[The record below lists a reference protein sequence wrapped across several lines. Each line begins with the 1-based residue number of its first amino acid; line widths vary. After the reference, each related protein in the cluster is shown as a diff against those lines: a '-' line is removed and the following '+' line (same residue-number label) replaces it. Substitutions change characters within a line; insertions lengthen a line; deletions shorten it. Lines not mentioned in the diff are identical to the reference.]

1 MSIWQGSNKLDED
14 VTGSNGAYSFPD
26 LAPGS
31 YNVSVSTGEKTV
43 TTVVMVD
50 ENGQVTGGN
59 IVLPGGNISTRVDVT
74 PGSPDVVVGGLDG
87 AFTDADKETAASG
100 GSVEIAVK
108 VEQKP
113 ESGLTPGEA
122 EQLEDKADGELGLF
136 VDISLDK
143 TTTPSGGSAYVEN
156 GVSSEGLLTII
167 VPLPTE
173 LKYKD
178 IYTVVRTDGATGEA
192 LSSEPDEL
200 SGEYYELTED
210 GSGLILH
217 VKESGVYAVG
227 GRDYQIVIP
236 TYPPVK
242 TESENGSFAVSP
254 DRPFSG
260 QTVTITPKP
269 DEGYTVD
276 KVTVT
281 DASGKAVEVSP
292 NGDGTYSFT
301 QPSGAVIITVTFKV
315 LTDVSECPRDASCPM
330 SGYTDLNMGEWYHD
344 GIHYCLDEGL
354 MDGVDAGMFAP
365 NATTSR
371 AMIVTILWRL
381 QGSPEVEATETF
393 TDVSPDAWYAK
404 AIAWAVAEGVADGYG
419 EGLFGPNDAITR
431 EQLAAML
438 WRYAGSPEAGGD
450 LSAFADGDD
459 TSDWAQQAMS
469 WAVAQGLITG
479 VDSDRLDPKGQ
490 ATRAQTATIL
500 MRFAQSMT
508 R

>member
-1 MSIWQGSNKLDED
+1 MVYKPGDSFTMPSSDVTFTAQWAQSQSVGGKVQDKGGAPVEGAAVSIWQGSNKLDED

-43 TTVVMVD
+43 TTVVTVD

-59 IVLPGGNISTRVDVT
+59 IVLPEGNISTRVDVT
-74 PGSPDVVVGGLDG
+74 PGSPDIVVGDLDG

-100 GSVEIAVK
+100 GTVEIAVK

-167 VPLPTE
+167 IPLPTE
-173 LKYKD
+173 LKDKD
-178 IYTVVRTDGATGEA
+178 IYTVVRTDGTAGES
-192 LSSEPDEL
+192 LSSEPDKL
-200 SGEYYELTED
+200 SGEYYELAED
-210 GSGLILH
+210 GSSIILH

-281 DASGKAVEVSP
+281 DADGKPVEVSP
-292 NGDGTYSFT
+292 NGDGTYCFT
-301 QPSGAVIITVTFKV
+301 QPSGAVTITVTFKV

-381 QGSPEVEATETF
+381 QGSPEVDTTETF
-393 TDVSPDAWYAK
+393 TDVAPGDWYAD
-404 AIAWAVAEGVADGYG
+404 AIAWAAAEGVAEGYEDGSFRPHG
-419 EGLFGPNDAITR
+419 R
-431 EQLAAML
+431 
-438 WRYAGSPEAGGD
+438 
-450 LSAFADGDD
+450 
-459 TSDWAQQAMS
+459 
-469 WAVAQGLITG
+469 
-479 VDSDRLDPKGQ
+479 RL
-490 ATRAQTATIL
+490 RA
-500 MRFAQSMT
+500 
-508 R
+508 